1 MARINKIHF
10 LVFPVWRGKT
20 DENKKKRWLINLKYL
35 ARAEDTLFVMVKVPK
50 QRDSLLPVE
59 KELIEAGKPL
69 GKRFIYSNDY
79 GRILDS
85 INTHHTFAKEVEIIA
100 YGQHGGSCVA
110 EECKWLKEILKRK
123 FSNVLFKSRE
133 QLSYSPKLTHVF
145 FGDLVR
151 RKKPQ
156 LLKNM
161 TEGEVDTAMF
171 AYLRTKGRR
180 IDWFKKALREA
191 KTKKDFFRRLR
202 FPPRRL

>member
-20 DENKKKRWLINLKYL
+20 DENKKKRWLINLKDL

-110 EECKWLKEILKRK
+110 GECDWLKEILKRK

-133 QLSYSPKLTHVF
+133 QLSYSPKSAHVF
-145 FGDLVR
+145 FRGLVS
-151 RKKPQ
+151 RKAPQ
-156 LLKNM
+156 LFIDM
-161 TEGEVDTAMF
+161 TNEELNTAMS
-171 AYLRTKGRR
+171 
-180 IDWFKKALREA
+180 
-191 KTKKDFFRRLR
+191 
-202 FPPRRL
+202 